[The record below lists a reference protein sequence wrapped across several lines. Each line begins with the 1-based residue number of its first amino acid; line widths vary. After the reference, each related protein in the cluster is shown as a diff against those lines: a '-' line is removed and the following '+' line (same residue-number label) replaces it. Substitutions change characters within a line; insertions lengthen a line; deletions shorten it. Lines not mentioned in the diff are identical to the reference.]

1 MEGIRMPLNWLS
13 NRLESEEEA
22 YPSVEVDGELLRDI
36 KDRVGDENGG
46 PLLLI
51 RPPRENEGMDAST
64 SIYET
69 LHNPREKKVGIGPFS
84 IVQNKAHAHAHEIWY
99 HNDQMQFFLR
109 PKTRVDAN
117 KIRRQVRSN
126 YPNVDISEA
135 DTRFPDFEVGE
146 YVSVAEIGLKR
157 DFYFPIKSKLHNDDS
172 FELDPYGDITSDMV
186 VEEDETSDGQ
196 RVEAKDCK
204 LVVQTIFEA
213 ARNVWSSSRPY
224 GVDVNNVAQGMKE
237 GEVHGNMI
245 KGFDTRNPS
254 ALRKKTAKILETLQG
269 SKAYYITMRVIAISP
284 YEEIAQRRCRNVAQ
298 DFETYYNSVTQQG
311 LTPIE
316 LTEDEMREK
325 ILDAARREH
334 EYGFRDRFLSTGKF
348 VQPVEALGAIAHIPN
363 EDINTPVVDWAK
375 QDTGPGTPSSGV
387 QLEDQ
392 KRETKKTDETGRK
405 GTLNQTP
412 DSADSDENA
421 GDESSTVDEP
431 VLEPDPSPNPEPA
444 AETTAN
450 QSPKDQRTQGRD
462 TIDRWKDSDT
472 DSGGVSSRGSE
483 TRSSDDGW
491 STVSGDG
498 EQGEPDGSELDSRD
512 MGWGTE
518 EEHPSETNTERVAET
533 GSQPDTD
540 SSDNETED
548 QNEDRD
554 SSPAFASKFENDGWG
569 SSEEESSNDSTR
581 RR

>member
-1 MEGIRMPLNWLS
+1 MKIITNKISDLFRDDA
-13 NRLESEEEA
+13 A
-22 YPSVEVDGELLRDI
+22 YPSIQVDEELHGEINKALDSLTD
-36 KDRVGDENGG
+36 DNGG

-51 RPPRENEGMDAST
+51 RPPRENDGMDASI
-64 SIYET
+64 SVYET
-69 LHNPREKKVGIGPFS
+69 LHNPREKKVGFGPFQA
-84 IVQNKAHAHAHEIWY
+84 IQNKAHAHAHEIWY
-99 HNDQMQFFLR
+99 HGAQMQFFLR
-109 PKTRVDAN
+109 PETRVDAN
-117 KIRRQVRSN
+117 KVRRQVRSN
-126 YPNVDISEA
+126 YRNVDIQEV
-135 DTRFPDFEVGE
+135 DNRFPSVDVGE
-146 YVSVAEIGLKR
+146 YISVAEIGLKR
-157 DFYFPIKSKLHNDDS
+157 DFYFPIKAKLHNDDN
-172 FELDPYGDITSDMV
+172 FDLDPYGDITSDMV

-204 LVVQTIFEA
+204 LVVQTVFEA

-224 GVDVNNVAQGMKE
+224 GVDVNDVAQGMKE

-254 ALRKKTAKILETLQG
+254 TLRKKTAKILETLQG

-334 EYGFRDRFLSTGKF
+334 EYGFRDRFMATGKF

-392 KRETKKTDETGRK
+392 KRETKETDETGRK
-405 GTLNQTP
+405 GMLNQTP
-412 DSADSDENA
+412 DGADSDANA
-421 GDESSTVDEP
+421 SDESPTVDEP
-431 VLEPDPSPNPEPA
+431 VLESNPEPA

-450 QSPKDQRTQGRD
+450 QSPKDQPTQGRD
-462 TIDRWKDSDT
+462 TLDRWKDSDT
-472 DSGGVSSRGSE
+472 DSGGDSSAGSE

-491 STVSGDG
+491 STVSSGQ
-498 EQGEPDGSELDSRD
+498 EQNGSEPGSRD
-512 MGWGTE
+512 LGWGTE
-518 EEHPSETNTERVAET
+518 EEHQPETTTERVTET
-533 GSQPDTD
+533 DSQPDTG
-540 SSDNETED
+540 SSDTETED
-548 QNEDRD
+548 QTEDRD
-554 SSPAFASKFENDGWG
+554 SSPAFASKYENDGWG
-569 SSEEESSNDSTR
+569 SSEEDSSNGSTR